1 MVILHKT
8 IKEEFKG
15 RVFSIFFTSVQLFN
29 PLGIVIFGILFEKIN
44 PNMIFISVGIS
55 IILTVNLSTYQL
67 LKKERRLILEK
78 SVLRKGNK
86 IIS

>member
-1 MVILHKT
+1 MSQHFYNT
-8 IKEEFKG
+8 MP
-15 RVFSIFFTSVQLFN
+15 LF
-29 PLGIVIFGILFEKIN
+29 LVVVD